1 MQFIISDLFIGIV
14 LAAVM
19 YGVNAWSITMEDGVR
34 QNKGILLKNKFVK
47 RILWLPDECCCWLGC
62 LDTALVTAVWP
73 DVAADWRWQASCCH
87 QRDNGSRAGGR
98 EAGAAPAGQVGRT
111 LTIKAVLDLH
121 LRVNT
126 SVLI

>member
-47 RILWLPDECCCWLGC
+47 KNI
-62 LDTALVTAVWP
+62 
-73 DVAADWRWQASCCH
+73 VAA
-87 QRDNGSRAGGR
+87 G
-98 EAGAAPAGQVGRT
+98 
-111 LTIKAVLDLH
+111 
-121 LRVNT
+121 
-126 SVLI
+126 